1 MKRKL
6 EKFVELE
13 KLLSALHDGTATRA
27 DASRIET
34 ILRGDPEACEFYLD
48 YTQMCADTDLECS
61 ATQLIE
67 VGRKTDDWRQAL

>member
-13 KLLSALHDGTATRA
+13 KLLSGLHDGTATRA

-34 ILRGDPEACEFYLD
+34 IL
-48 YTQMCADTDLECS
+48 
-61 ATQLIE
+61 
-67 VGRKTDDWRQAL
+67 